1 MKELGVHRLEWVPKK
16 KQGLDAGPIFR
27 RLGYR
32 EVEYVFAKLL
42 D

>member
-16 KQGLDAGPIFR
+16 GQHTDTGLLFR
-27 RLGYR
+27 RLGYE

-42 D
+42 